1 MNENISDS
9 ELNGNDIENYDW
21 SDSQNELL
29 LNSSQFD
36 DFIDLIDKNEVLDY
50 HKIFNRN
57 IA

>member
-1 MNENISDS
+1 LNENISDS